1 VRRASAP
8 HSRFNTSVYSR
19 IFSTEHNSFGRSAI
33 AALQGPSKPWFKKG
47 VLMSL
52 PSVSISL
59 AFRSLVTV
67 TVLLTGL
74 SHAQADGATLPG
86 SNQAPAPVNKCA
98 EISKSLDQVYQN
110 LYNVDTRPLTIDSYR
125 SYRDSIQ
132 ILHDQ
137 IALLQNLCN
146 GAVPPASQQTLY
158 KTKDYSW
165 NGPASYTNTCGST
178 DLSGAKAEFQE
189 TSIRECFSAGY
200 SDCSTKLPS
209 RAFAVSGSQKN
220 DLTWVCTAKFD
231 LVLNVAK

>member
-1 VRRASAP
+1 MSQ
-8 HSRFNTSVYSR
+8 S
-19 IFSTEHNSFGRSAI
+19 SF
-33 AALQGPSKPWFKKG
+33 
-47 VLMSL
+47 
-52 PSVSISL
+52 SISR
-59 AFRSLVTV
+59 AVQSLVTL
-67 TVLLTGL
+67 TVLLVGI
-74 SHAQADGATLPG
+74 SQAQADGVTVP
-86 SNQAPAPVNKCA
+86 SPTQAPAPVNKCA

-146 GAVPPASQQTLY
+146 GAVPPTSQQTLY

-165 NGPASYTNTCGST
+165 NGPASYTNPCGST
-178 DLSGAKAEFQE
+178 DLGGVKAEFQE

-209 RAFAVSGSQKN
+209 RAFAVAGSQKN

-231 LVLNVAK
+231 LVLNVTK